1 MMQAAAHR
9 SRGFTLIEIL
19 VVIVIIGI
27 SVGVVVVNF
36 SGNSNAEAA
45 KLEVMRLQQ
54 RLRFAH
60 QQSVVRAEEY
70 GIRFYSG
77 GYRFLRFDQDNED
90 WIEPRNDKILKRHL
104 LPSSLEIEL
113 YIEQLRTSIP
123 ESFDDDPQPRKP
135 DSVLPSDDLLN
146 QQDTLKPHV
155 FLLSSAELTP
165 AFELIIRVPG
175 SDIREQLNGLPQGEY
190 YHVPKN

>member
-1 MMQAAAHR
+1 MMQVAAHR

-19 VVIVIIGI
+19 VVIVIIAI

-36 SGNSNAEAA
+36 SGDSNAEAA
-45 KLEVMRLQQ
+45 KLEIMRLQQ

-70 GIRFYSG
+70 GIRFYNS
-77 GYRFLRFDQDNED
+77 GYRFLRFDEDNED
-90 WIEPRNDKILKRHL
+90 WVEPRNDKILKRYL
-104 LPSSLEIEL
+104 LPPPLEVEL
-113 YIEQLRTSIP
+113 YIEQVRTSIP
-123 ESFDDDPQPRKP
+123 ESFDDDPEPRQTN
-135 DSVLPSDDLLN
+135 SALPSDDLLD
-146 QQDTLKPHV
+146 QQETLKPHV

-175 SDIREQLNGLPQGEY
+175 SDIQEQLNGLPQGEY
-190 YHVPKN
+190 HYVSED

>member
-1 MMQAAAHR
+1 MMLLAAHR

-19 VVIVIIGI
+19 VVIVIIAI

-36 SGNSNAEAA
+36 SGDSNAEAA
-45 KLEVMRLQQ
+45 KLEIMRLQQ

-90 WIEPRNDKILKRHL
+90 WIEPRNDKILKRYL
-104 LPSSLEIEL
+104 LQSPLEIEL
-113 YIEQLRTSIP
+113 YVEQVKTSIP
-123 ESFDDDPQPRKP
+123 ESFDDDPEPRQT
-135 DSVLPSDDLLN
+135 DSALPSDELLD
-146 QQDTLKPHV
+146 QDTLKPHV

-165 AFELIIRVPG
+165 PFELIIRVPG
-175 SDIREQLNGLPQGEY
+175 SDIEEQLNGLPQGEY
-190 YHVPKN
+190 QYVSED

>member
-1 MMQAAAHR
+1 MMPVAAHR

-19 VVIVIIGI
+19 VVIVIIAI

-36 SGNSNAEAA
+36 SGDSNAEAA
-45 KLEVMRLQQ
+45 KLEIMRLQQ

-70 GIRFYSG
+70 GIRFYNG

-90 WIEPRNDKILKRHL
+90 WIELPNDKILKRYL
-104 LPSSLEIEL
+104 LPSPLEIEL
-113 YIEQLRTSIP
+113 YIEQVRTSIP
-123 ESFDDDPQPRKP
+123 DSFDDDPEPRQTK
-135 DSVLPSDDLLN
+135 SALPSDDLLD
-146 QQDTLKPHV
+146 QQETLKPHV
-155 FLLSSAELTP
+155 FLLSSAELAP

-175 SDIREQLNGLPQGEY
+175 SDSQEQLNGLPQGEY
-190 YHVPKN
+190 HYVSED

>member
-1 MMQAAAHR
+1 MMQVAAYR

-36 SGNSNAEAA
+36 SGDSNAETA

-70 GIRFYSG
+70 GLRFYSG

-90 WIEPRNDKILKRHL
+90 WIEPHNDKILKRYL

>member
-1 MMQAAAHR
+1 MMQVAAHR

-19 VVIVIIGI
+19 VVIVIIAI

-36 SGNSNAEAA
+36 SGDSNAEAA
-45 KLEVMRLQQ
+45 KLEIMRLQQ

-70 GIRFYSG
+70 GIRFYNS

-90 WIEPRNDKILKRHL
+90 WIELPNDKILKRHL
-104 LPSSLEIEL
+104 LPPPLEIEL
-113 YIEQLRTSIP
+113 YIEQVRTSIP
-123 ESFDDDPQPRKP
+123 ESFDDDPEPRQTN
-135 DSVLPSDDLLN
+135 SALPSGDLLD
-146 QQDTLKPHV
+146 QQEKLRPHV

-175 SDIREQLNGLPQGEY
+175 SEIEEQLNGLPQGEY
-190 YHVPKN
+190 HYVSED

>member
-1 MMQAAAHR
+1 MMQLAAHR

-19 VVIVIIGI
+19 VVIVIIAI

-36 SGNSNAEAA
+36 SGDSNAEAA
-45 KLEVMRLQQ
+45 KLEIMRLQQ

-70 GIRFYSG
+70 GIRFYNR

-90 WIEPRNDKILKRHL
+90 WIELPNDKILKRYL
-104 LPSSLEIEL
+104 LPSPLEIEL
-113 YIEQLRTSIP
+113 YIEQVKTTIP
-123 ESFDDDPQPRKP
+123 ESFDDDPEPRQTN
-135 DSVLPSDDLLN
+135 SALPSDDLLD
-146 QQDTLKPHV
+146 QQETLKPHV
-155 FLLSSAELTP
+155 FLLSSTELTP

-175 SDIREQLNGLPQGEY
+175 SDSQEQLNGLPQGEY
-190 YHVPKN
+190 RYVSED

>member
-1 MMQAAAHR
+1 MMQLAAHK

-19 VVIVIIGI
+19 VVIVIIAI

-36 SGNSNAEAA
+36 SGDSNAEAA
-45 KLEVMRLQQ
+45 RLEIMRLQQ

-90 WIEPRNDKILKRHL
+90 WIEPRNDKILKRYL
-104 LPSSLEIEL
+104 LPEPLQIEL
-113 YIEQLRTSIP
+113 YIEQVKTSIP
-123 ESFDDDPQPRKP
+123 ESFDDDPEPRKP
-135 DSVLPSDDLLN
+135 DSILPSDDLLN
-146 QQDTLKPHV
+146 QQDMLKPHI

-175 SDIREQLNGLPQGEY
+175 SDTQEQLNGLPQGEY
-190 YHVPKN
+190 YHVPKD

>member
-1 MMQAAAHR
+1 MMPVAAHR

-36 SGNSNAEAA
+36 SGGSNAEAA
-45 KLEVMRLQQ
+45 KLEILRLQQ

-70 GIRFYSG
+70 GLRFYSS

-90 WIEPRNDKILKRHL
+90 WIELRNDKILKRYL
-104 LPSSLEIEL
+104 LPSPLEIEL
-113 YIEQLRTSIP
+113 YIEQVKTSIP
-123 ESFDDDPQPRKP
+123 ESFDDDPEPRKP
-135 DSVLPSDDLLN
+135 DSVLPSDDLLK
-146 QQDTLKPHV
+146 QQDVLKPHV
-155 FLLSSAELTP
+155 FLLSSAELAP
-165 AFELIIRVPG
+165 AFELVIRVPG

-190 YHVPKN
+190 RYVSED

>member
-1 MMQAAAHR
+1 MMQVATHR

-19 VVIVIIGI
+19 VVIVIVAI

-36 SGNSNAEAA
+36 SGDSNAKAA
-45 KLEVMRLQQ
+45 KLEIMRLQQ

-70 GIRFYSG
+70 GVRFYHG

-90 WIEPRNDKILKRHL
+90 WIEPHSDKILKRYL
-104 LPSSLEIEL
+104 LPEPLEVEL
-113 YIEQLRTSIP
+113 YIEQVKTSIP
-123 ESFDDDPQPRKP
+123 ESFDDDPEPRQT
-135 DSVLPSDDLLN
+135 DSVLPSDELPD
-146 QQDTLKPHV
+146 QQDKLRPHV
-155 FLLSSAELTP
+155 FLLSSTEMTP

-175 SDIREQLNGLPQGEY
+175 SDIEEQLNGLPQGEY
-190 YHVPKN
+190 RYVSED

>member
-1 MMQAAAHR
+1 MMQLAAHR

-19 VVIVIIGI
+19 VVIVIIAI

-36 SGNSNAEAA
+36 SGGSNAEAA
-45 KLEVMRLQQ
+45 KLEIMRLQQ

-70 GIRFYSG
+70 GIRFYNG
-77 GYRFLRFDQDNED
+77 GYRFLRFDEDSED
-90 WIEPRNDKILKRHL
+90 WLEPPNDKILKRYL
-104 LPSSLEIEL
+104 LPSPLEIEL
-113 YIEQLRTSIP
+113 YIEQVKTSIP
-123 ESFDDDPQPRKP
+123 ESFDDDPEPRQN

-146 QQDTLKPHV
+146 QQETLKPHV

-175 SDIREQLNGLPQGEY
+175 SDIHEQLNGLPQGEY
-190 YHVPKN
+190 QYVSED

>member
-1 MMQAAAHR
+1 MMQVATHR

-36 SGNSNAEAA
+36 SGDSNAEAA
-45 KLEVMRLQQ
+45 RLEVMRLQQ

-70 GIRFYSG
+70 GIRFYTG
-77 GYRFLRFDQDNED
+77 GYRFLRFDQGNED
-90 WIEPRNDKILKRHL
+90 WIEPHNDRILKRYL
-104 LPSSLEIEL
+104 LPSPLEIEL
-113 YIEQLRTSIP
+113 YIEQVKTSIP
-123 ESFDDDPQPRKP
+123 DSFDDDPEPRQT
-135 DSVLPSDDLLN
+135 DSMLPSDDLLN

-165 AFELIIRVPG
+165 AFELVVRVPG
-175 SDIREQLNGLPQGEY
+175 SDIKEQLNGLPQGEY
-190 YHVPKN
+190 NYVHKD